1 MKRPSLISC
10 LLLLLSLGFARTA
23 AAQER
28 ETIKVKKQ
36 AAFLKAEFDETNYK
50 VVALDKYGN
59 PHENAIKAFTI
70 TYSDGKSVY
79 EAPVTGNAFPE
90 KTIRFFTKTQ
100 KTATKICLIKI
111 MAEDAEG
118 HVQALPDLCEIV
130 LFPDCKKVNK
140 H

>member
-1 MKRPSLISC
+1 MNLISC
-10 LLLLLSLGFARTA
+10 LLLLLSFGLAGIAT
-23 AAQER
+23 AQER

-36 AAFLKAEFDETNYK
+36 DAFLKAEFDETNYK
-50 VVALDKYGN
+50 VIALDKYGN
-59 PHENAIKAFTI
+59 PHENAIKSFTI

-79 EAPVTGNAFPE
+79 EAPVTGNTFPE
-90 KTIRFFTKTQ
+90 KTIHFFTKTQ

-118 HVQALPDLCEIV
+118 HVQALPDLCGIV
-130 LFPDCKKVNK
+130 LFPDCKKVSK